1 MKIQGIAAASGIS
14 IAKIVK
20 FESVALLDQTE
31 IGTTVQELAKLT
43 QAIDDS
49 KIDLQQ
55 LEAQTAER
63 LGASEAEVFGAHLL
77 VLQDPEYIGAIEALI
92 QEGSGATQ
100 AIEAVQNQFM
110 ALFLAL
116 DDEYMKERAADV
128 NDVSQRLMRKVT
140 GTNESVSDYIEPT
153 ILVAHDL
160 TPSDTAKLNAEF
172 TRGFITEKGGKTSHS
187 AIFARSLQIPA
198 IVGATGIISE
208 VQNGDIA
215 IMNGE
220 TGEIFI
226 NPTAEQLEHYEALSK
241 AQLEKRQGLQA
252 LLHENTVTKDGH
264 HVELAANIGSLDD
277 AKKALEQGAEG
288 VGLFRTE
295 FLYLERDTA
304 PTEQEQFEIYRDVLT
319 VMGERPVVVRTL
331 DIGGDKAIPYLNM
344 PKEDN
349 PFLGLRAI
357 RLCFANEE
365 LFRTQLRALL
375 RASSF
380 GNLKIMFP
388 MISSID
394 EFRQARQWLDEEK
407 EALIEQDVEVS
418 DFEIGIMVEIPSA
431 AILSPVFAK
440 EVDFFSIGTND
451 LIQYTLAADRMN
463 ETISHLYEPFH
474 PAIVSLVKL
483 VIDSAHAQGKWV
495 GMCGEMAGDFAAI
508 PLLVALGLDEFSM
521 SAPSVLAA
529 RKQINSLSKDA
540 LQEKLQQTYQ
550 QSTAEGIR
558 AIWH

>member
-20 FESVALLDQTE
+20 FEPVTILEQTE
-31 IGTTVQELAKLT
+31 IGTTEQELAKLT
-43 QAIDDS
+43 LAIADS
-49 KIDLQQ
+49 KIDLKQ

-63 LGASEAEVFGAHLL
+63 LGTSEAEVFGAHLL

-92 QEGSGATQ
+92 HEGSGATQ
-100 AIEAVQNQFM
+100 AIESVQNQFM
-110 ALFLAL
+110 SLFLAL
-116 DDEYMKERAADV
+116 EDDYMKERAADV
-128 NDVSQRLMRKVT
+128 KDVSQRLMRKVT
-140 GTNESVSDYIEPT
+140 GTTESLSDYKEPT

-160 TPSDTAKLNAEF
+160 APSDTAKLNAEF

-198 IVGATGIISE
+198 IVGATGILSE
-208 VQNGDIA
+208 VQSGDIA
-215 IMNGE
+215 IINGE

-226 NPTAEQLEHYEALSK
+226 NPTTEQLENYEALRQE
-241 AQLEKRQGLQA
+241 QLEKQLGLQA
-252 LLHENTVTKDGH
+252 ILHEKTVTKDGH
-264 HVELAANIGSLDD
+264 HVELAANIGSLND
-277 AKKALEQGAEG
+277 AQKALEHGAEG

-304 PTEQEQFEIYRDVLT
+304 PTEQEQFEVYRDVLT

-331 DIGGDKAIPYLNM
+331 DIGGDKVIPYLNM

-375 RASSF
+375 RASNY

-394 EFRQARQWLDEEK
+394 EIRQAKQWLAEEK
-407 EALIEQDVEVS
+407 EALNEQNIEVS

-431 AILSPVFAK
+431 AILSPVFAM

-474 PAIVSLVKL
+474 PAIISLVKL
-483 VIDSAHAQGKWV
+483 VIDSAHAHGKWV
-495 GMCGEMAGDFAAI
+495 GMCGEMAGDSAAI

-521 SAPSVLAA
+521 SAPSILAA
-529 RKQINSLSKDA
+529 RKQINSLSKEA
-540 LQEKLQQTYQ
+540 LQEKLQQTLQ

>member
-20 FESVALLDQTE
+20 FEPVTVLEQTE
-31 IGTTVQELAKLT
+31 IGTTEQELAKLT
-43 QAIDDS
+43 LAIADS
-49 KIDLQQ
+49 RIDLQQ
-55 LEAQTAER
+55 LEAQTAKR
-63 LGASEAEVFGAHLL
+63 IGTAEAEVFGAHLL

-92 QEGSGATQ
+92 HEGSGAAQ
-100 AIEAVQNQFM
+100 AIESVQNQFM
-110 ALFLAL
+110 SLFLAL

-128 NDVSQRLMRKVT
+128 KDVSQRLMRKVT
-140 GTNESVSDYIEPT
+140 GTTESLSDFNEPT

-160 TPSDTAKLNAEF
+160 APSDTAKLNAEF

-198 IVGATGIISE
+198 IVGATGILSE
-208 VQNGDIA
+208 VQSGDIA

-226 NPTAEQLEHYEALSK
+226 NPTTEQLEHYEALRQE
-241 AQLEKRQGLQA
+241 QLEKQLGLQA
-252 LLHENTVTKDGH
+252 ILHEKTLTKDGH
-264 HVELAANIGSLDD
+264 HVELAANIGSLND
-277 AKKALEQGAEG
+277 AQKALEHGAEG

-304 PTEQEQFEIYRDVLT
+304 PTEQEQFEVYRDVLT

-331 DIGGDKAIPYLNM
+331 DIGGDKVIPYLNM

-375 RASSF
+375 RASSY

-388 MISSID
+388 MISSIG
-394 EFRQARQWLDEEK
+394 EIRQAKQWLAEEK
-407 EALIEQDVEVS
+407 EALIDQNVDVR

-451 LIQYTLAADRMN
+451 LIQYTVAADRMN

-474 PAIVSLVKL
+474 PAIISLVKL
-483 VIDSAHAQGKWV
+483 VIDSAHAHGKWV
-495 GMCGEMAGDFAAI
+495 GMCGEMAGDSAAI

-521 SAPSVLAA
+521 SAPSILAA
-529 RKQINSLSKDA
+529 RKQINSLSKEA
-540 LQEKLQQTYQ
+540 LQEKLQQTLQ

>member
-20 FESVALLDQTE
+20 FESVAILDQTE
-31 IGTTVQELAKLT
+31 IGTTDQELAKLT

-198 IVGATGIISE
+198 IVGATGIMSE

-474 PAIVSLVKL
+474 PAIVTLVKL

-540 LQEKLQQTYQ
+540 LQEKLQQTFQ

>member
-20 FESVALLDQTE
+20 FEPVTILEQTE
-31 IGTTVQELAKLT
+31 IGTTEQELAKLT
-43 QAIDDS
+43 LAIADS
-49 KIDLQQ
+49 KIDLKQ

-63 LGASEAEVFGAHLL
+63 LGTSEAEVFGAHLL

-92 QEGSGATQ
+92 HEGSGATQ
-100 AIEAVQNQFM
+100 AIESVQNQFM
-110 ALFLAL
+110 SLFLAL
-116 DDEYMKERAADV
+116 EDDYMKERAADV
-128 NDVSQRLMRKVT
+128 KDVSQRLMRKVT
-140 GTNESVSDYIEPT
+140 GTTESLSDYKEPT

-160 TPSDTAKLNAEF
+160 APSDTAKLNAEF
-172 TRGFITEKGGKTSHS
+172 THGFITEKGGKTSHS

-198 IVGATGIISE
+198 IVGATGILSE
-208 VQNGDIA
+208 VQSGDIA
-215 IMNGE
+215 IINGE

-226 NPTAEQLEHYEALSK
+226 NPTTEQLEHYEALRQE
-241 AQLEKRQGLQA
+241 QLEKQLGLQA
-252 LLHENTVTKDGH
+252 ILHEKTVTKDGH
-264 HVELAANIGSLDD
+264 HVELAANIGSLND
-277 AKKALEQGAEG
+277 AQKALEHGAEG

-304 PTEQEQFEIYRDVLT
+304 PTEQEQFEVYRDVLT

-331 DIGGDKAIPYLNM
+331 DIGGDKVIPYLNM

-375 RASSF
+375 RASNY

-394 EFRQARQWLDEEK
+394 EIRQAKQWLAEEK
-407 EALIEQDVEVS
+407 EALNEQNIEVS

-431 AILSPVFAK
+431 AILSPVFAM

-474 PAIVSLVKL
+474 PAIISLVKL
-483 VIDSAHAQGKWV
+483 VIDSAHAHGKWV
-495 GMCGEMAGDFAAI
+495 GMCGEMAGDSAAI

-521 SAPSVLAA
+521 SAPSILAA
-529 RKQINSLSKDA
+529 RKQINSLSKEA
-540 LQEKLQQTYQ
+540 LQEKLQQTLQ

>member
-20 FESVALLDQTE
+20 FEPVTILEQTE
-31 IGTTVQELAKLT
+31 IGTTEQELAKLT
-43 QAIDDS
+43 LAIADS
-49 KIDLQQ
+49 KIDLKQ

-63 LGASEAEVFGAHLL
+63 LGTSEAEVFGAHLL

-92 QEGSGATQ
+92 HEGSGATQ
-100 AIEAVQNQFM
+100 AIESVQNQFM
-110 ALFLAL
+110 SLFLAL
-116 DDEYMKERAADV
+116 EDDYMKERAADV
-128 NDVSQRLMRKVT
+128 KDVSQRLMRKVT
-140 GTNESVSDYIEPT
+140 GTTESLSDYKEPT

-160 TPSDTAKLNAEF
+160 APSDTAKLNAEF

-198 IVGATGIISE
+198 IVGATGILSE
-208 VQNGDIA
+208 VQSGDIA
-215 IMNGE
+215 IINGE

-226 NPTAEQLEHYEALSK
+226 NPTTEQLEHYEALRQE
-241 AQLEKRQGLQA
+241 QLEKQLGLQA
-252 LLHENTVTKDGH
+252 ILHEKTVTKDGH
-264 HVELAANIGSLDD
+264 HVELAANIGSLND
-277 AKKALEQGAEG
+277 AQKALEHGAEG

-304 PTEQEQFEIYRDVLT
+304 PTEQEQFEVYRDVLT

-331 DIGGDKAIPYLNM
+331 DIGGDKVIPYLNM

-375 RASSF
+375 RASNY

-394 EFRQARQWLDEEK
+394 EIRQAKQWLAEEK
-407 EALIEQDVEVS
+407 EALNEQNIEVS

-431 AILSPVFAK
+431 AILSPVFAM

-474 PAIVSLVKL
+474 PAIISLVKL
-483 VIDSAHAQGKWV
+483 VIDSAHAHGKWV
-495 GMCGEMAGDFAAI
+495 GMCGEMAGDSAAI

-521 SAPSVLAA
+521 SAPSILAA
-529 RKQINSLSKDA
+529 RKQINSLSKEA
-540 LQEKLQQTYQ
+540 LQEKLQQTLQ

>member
-20 FESVALLDQTE
+20 FEPVTILEQTE
-31 IGTTVQELAKLT
+31 IGTTEQELAKLT
-43 QAIDDS
+43 LAIADS
-49 KIDLQQ
+49 KIDLKQ

-63 LGASEAEVFGAHLL
+63 LGTSEAEVFGAHLL
-77 VLQDPEYIGAIEALI
+77 VLQDPEYIGSIEALI
-92 QEGSGATQ
+92 HEGSGATQ
-100 AIEAVQNQFM
+100 AIESVQNQFM
-110 ALFLAL
+110 SLFLAL
-116 DDEYMKERAADV
+116 EDDYMKERAADV
-128 NDVSQRLMRKVT
+128 KDVSQRLMRKVT
-140 GTNESVSDYIEPT
+140 GTTESLSDYKEPT

-160 TPSDTAKLNAEF
+160 APSDTAKLNAEF

-198 IVGATGIISE
+198 IVGATGILSE
-208 VQNGDIA
+208 VQSGDIA
-215 IMNGE
+215 IINGE

-226 NPTAEQLEHYEALSK
+226 NPTTEQLEHYEALRQE
-241 AQLEKRQGLQA
+241 QLEKQLGLQA
-252 LLHENTVTKDGH
+252 ILHEKTVTKDGH
-264 HVELAANIGSLDD
+264 HVELAANIGSLND
-277 AKKALEQGAEG
+277 AQKALEHGAEG

-304 PTEQEQFEIYRDVLT
+304 PTEQEQFEVYRDVLT

-331 DIGGDKAIPYLNM
+331 DIGGDKVIPYLNM

-375 RASSF
+375 RASNY

-394 EFRQARQWLDEEK
+394 EIRQAKQWLAEEK
-407 EALIEQDVEVS
+407 EALNEQNIEVS

-431 AILSPVFAK
+431 AILSPVFAM

-474 PAIVSLVKL
+474 PAIISLVKL
-483 VIDSAHAQGKWV
+483 VIDSAHAHGKWV
-495 GMCGEMAGDFAAI
+495 GMCGEMAGDSAAI

-521 SAPSVLAA
+521 SAPSILAA
-529 RKQINSLSKDA
+529 RKQINSLSKEA
-540 LQEKLQQTYQ
+540 LQEKLQQTLQ

>member
-20 FESVALLDQTE
+20 FEPVTVLEQTE
-31 IGTTVQELAKLT
+31 IGTTEQELAKLT
-43 QAIDDS
+43 LAIADS

-55 LEAQTAER
+55 LEAQTAKR
-63 LGASEAEVFGAHLL
+63 IGTAEAEVFGAHLL

-92 QEGSGATQ
+92 HEGSGAAQ
-100 AIEAVQNQFM
+100 AIESVQNQFM
-110 ALFLAL
+110 SLFLAL

-128 NDVSQRLMRKVT
+128 QDVSQRLMRKVT
-140 GTNESVSDYIEPT
+140 GTTESLSDYNEPT

-160 TPSDTAKLNAEF
+160 APSDTAKLNAEF

-198 IVGATGIISE
+198 IVGATGILSE
-208 VQNGDIA
+208 VQSGDIA

-226 NPTAEQLEHYEALSK
+226 NPTAEQLEHYEALREV
-241 AQLEKRQGLQA
+241 QLDKHLGLQA
-252 LLHENTVTKDGH
+252 LLHEKTVTKDGH
-264 HVELAANIGSLDD
+264 HVELAANIGSLND
-277 AKKALEQGAEG
+277 AQKALEHGAEG

-304 PTEQEQFEIYRDVLT
+304 PTEQEQFEVYRDVLT

-331 DIGGDKAIPYLNM
+331 DIGGDKVIPYLNM

-375 RASSF
+375 RASRY

-394 EFRQARQWLDEEK
+394 EIRQAKQWLAEEK
-407 EALIEQDVEVS
+407 EALLDQNVEVR

-451 LIQYTLAADRMN
+451 LIQYTVAADRMN

-474 PAIVSLVKL
+474 PAIISLVKL
-483 VIDSAHAQGKWV
+483 VIDSAHAHGKWV
-495 GMCGEMAGDFAAI
+495 GMCGEMAGDSAAI

-521 SAPSVLAA
+521 SAPSILAA
-529 RKQINSLSKDA
+529 RKQINSLSKEA
-540 LQEKLQQTYQ
+540 LQEKLQQTFQ

>member
-20 FESVALLDQTE
+20 FEPVTILEQTE
-31 IGTTVQELAKLT
+31 IGTTEQELAKLSL
-43 QAIDDS
+43 AIADS
-49 KIDLQQ
+49 TIDLQQ

-63 LGASEAEVFGAHLL
+63 IGVSEAEVFGAHLL

-92 QEGSGATQ
+92 QEGSGAAQ
-100 AIEAVQNQFM
+100 AIEVVQNQFM
-110 ALFLAL
+110 TLFLAL

-128 NDVSQRLMRKVT
+128 KDVSHRLMRKVT
-140 GTNESVSDYIEPT
+140 GTNESLSNYDEPT

-160 TPSDTAKLNAEF
+160 APSDTAKLNAEF

-198 IVGATGIISE
+198 IVGATGILSE
-208 VQNGDIA
+208 VQSGDIA

-220 TGEIFI
+220 TGEVFI
-226 NPTAEQLEHYEALSK
+226 NPTAEQLKYYEALEQM
-241 AQLEKRQGLQA
+241 QLEKSHSLQA
-252 LLHENTVTKDGH
+252 LLHEKTVTKDGH
-264 HVELAANIGSLDD
+264 HVELAANIGSLND

-304 PTEQEQFEIYRDVLT
+304 PTEQEQFEVYRDVLT
-319 VMGERPVVVRTL
+319 VMGEHPVVVRTL
-331 DIGGDKAIPYLNM
+331 DIGGDKAVPYLNM

-375 RASSF
+375 RASCY

-388 MISSID
+388 MISSIG
-394 EFRQARQWLDEEK
+394 EIRQAKQWLAEEK
-407 EALIEQDVEVS
+407 EALIEQNIEVS

-431 AILSPVFAK
+431 AILSPVFAV

-463 ETISHLYEPFH
+463 ESISHLYEPFH

-495 GMCGEMAGDFAAI
+495 GMCGEMAGDSAAI

-521 SAPSVLAA
+521 SAPSILAA
-529 RKQINSLSKDA
+529 RKQINSLSKEA
-540 LQEKLQQTYQ
+540 LQEKLQQTLQ

>member
-198 IVGATGIISE
+198 IVGATGIMSE

-540 LQEKLQQTYQ
+540 LREKLQKTFQ

>member
-20 FESVALLDQTE
+20 FEPVTVLEQTE
-31 IGTTVQELAKLT
+31 IGTTEQELAKLT
-43 QAIDDS
+43 LAIADS

-55 LEAQTAER
+55 LEAQTAKR
-63 LGASEAEVFGAHLL
+63 IGTAEAEVFGAHLL

-92 QEGSGATQ
+92 HEGSGAAQ
-100 AIEAVQNQFM
+100 AIESVQNQFM
-110 ALFLAL
+110 SLFLAL

-128 NDVSQRLMRKVT
+128 QDVSQRLMRKVT
-140 GTNESVSDYIEPT
+140 GTTESLSDYNEPT

-160 TPSDTAKLNAEF
+160 APSDTAKLNAEF

-198 IVGATGIISE
+198 IVGATGILSE
-208 VQNGDIA
+208 VQSGDIA

-226 NPTAEQLEHYEALSK
+226 NPTAEQLEHYEALREV
-241 AQLEKRQGLQA
+241 QLEKHLGLQA
-252 LLHENTVTKDGH
+252 LLHEKTVTKDGH
-264 HVELAANIGSLDD
+264 HVELAANIGSLND
-277 AKKALEQGAEG
+277 AQKALEHGAEG

-304 PTEQEQFEIYRDVLT
+304 PTEQEQFEVYRDVLT

-331 DIGGDKAIPYLNM
+331 DIGGDKVIPYLNM

-375 RASSF
+375 RASSY

-394 EFRQARQWLDEEK
+394 EIRQAKQWLAEEK
-407 EALIEQDVEVS
+407 EALIDQNVEVS

-451 LIQYTLAADRMN
+451 LIQYTVAADRMN

-474 PAIVSLVKL
+474 PAIISLVKL
-483 VIDSAHAQGKWV
+483 VIDSAHAHGKWV
-495 GMCGEMAGDFAAI
+495 GMCGEMAGDSAAI

-521 SAPSVLAA
+521 SAPSILAA
-529 RKQINSLSKDA
+529 RKQINSLSKEA
-540 LQEKLQQTYQ
+540 LQEKLQQTLQ

>member
-14 IAKIVK
+14 IARIVK
-20 FESVALLDQTE
+20 FEPATILEQTE
-31 IGTTVQELAKLT
+31 IGTTEQELAKLT
-43 QAIDDS
+43 LAIDDS

-77 VLQDPEYIGAIEALI
+77 VLQDPEYIGGIEALI
-92 QEGSGATQ
+92 QEGSSATQ
-100 AIEAVQNQFM
+100 AIEAVQNQFVS
-110 ALFLAL
+110 LFLAL

-140 GTNESVSDYIEPT
+140 GTNESVSDYKEPT

-198 IVGATGIISE
+198 IVGSTGILSK
-208 VQNGDIA
+208 VQSGDMA

-226 NPTAEQLEHYEALSK
+226 NPTAEQLEHYMALGQV
-241 AQLEKRQGLQA
+241 QLEKRQGLQA
-252 LLHENTVTKDGH
+252 LLHEKTVTKDGH
-264 HVELAANIGSLDD
+264 HVELAANIGSVDD
-277 AKKALEQGAEG
+277 AKKALEQGTEG

-331 DIGGDKAIPYLNM
+331 DIGGDKTIPYLNM

-375 RASSF
+375 RASNY

-394 EFRQARQWLDEEK
+394 EFRQAKQWLAEEK
-407 EALIEQDVEVS
+407 AALIEQNVEVS

-431 AILSPVFAK
+431 AILSPVFAM

-474 PAIVSLVKL
+474 PAIISLVKL
-483 VIDSAHAQGKWV
+483 VIDSAHKQGKWV
-495 GMCGEMAGDFAAI
+495 GMCGEMAGDSSAI

-521 SAPSVLAA
+521 SAPSILAA
-529 RKQINSLSKDA
+529 RNQINSLSKEA
-540 LQEKLQQTYQ
+540 LQEKLQQTLQ

>member
-20 FESVALLDQTE
+20 FEPVTILEQTE
-31 IGTTVQELAKLT
+31 IGTTEQELAKLT
-43 QAIDDS
+43 QAIADS
-49 KIDLQQ
+49 KVDLQQ

-63 LGASEAEVFGAHLL
+63 LGTSEAEVFGAHLL
-77 VLQDPEYIGAIEALI
+77 VLQDPEYIDTIEALI
-92 QEGSGATQ
+92 HEGSGAKQ
-100 AIEAVQNQFM
+100 AIESVQNQFM
-110 ALFLAL
+110 TLFLAL
-116 DDEYMKERAADV
+116 DDDYMKERAADV
-128 NDVSQRLMRKVT
+128 KDVSQRLMRKVT
-140 GTNESVSDYIEPT
+140 GTTESLSDYKEPV

-160 TPSDTAKLNAEF
+160 APSDTAKLNAEF

-198 IVGATGIISE
+198 IVGATGILSE
-208 VQNGDIA
+208 VQSGDIA

-220 TGEIFI
+220 TGEFFI
-226 NPTAEQLEHYEALSK
+226 NPTTEQLEHYEALRQE
-241 AQLEKRQGLQA
+241 QLEKRLGLQA
-252 LLHENTVTKDGH
+252 LLSEKTVTKDGH
-264 HVELAANIGSLDD
+264 HAELAANIGSLND
-277 AKKALEQGAEG
+277 AQKALEHGAEG

-304 PTEQEQFEIYRDVLT
+304 PTEQEQFKVYRDVLT
-319 VMGERPVVVRTL
+319 AMGERPVVVRTL
-331 DIGGDKAIPYLNM
+331 DIGGDKVIPYLNM

-375 RASSF
+375 RASSY

-394 EFRQARQWLDEEK
+394 EILQAKQWLAEEK
-407 EALIEQDVEVS
+407 EALIGQNVEVS

-495 GMCGEMAGDFAAI
+495 GMCGEMAGDSAAI

-521 SAPSVLAA
+521 SAPSILAA
-529 RKQINSLSKDA
+529 RKQINSLSKEA
-540 LQEKLQQTYQ
+540 LQEKLQQTLQ

>member
-20 FESVALLDQTE
+20 FEPVTVLEQTE
-31 IGTTVQELAKLT
+31 IGTTEQELAKLT
-43 QAIDDS
+43 LAIADS

-55 LEAQTAER
+55 LEAQTAKR
-63 LGASEAEVFGAHLL
+63 IGTAEAEVFGAHLL

-92 QEGSGATQ
+92 HEGSGAAQ
-100 AIEAVQNQFM
+100 AIESVQNQFM
-110 ALFLAL
+110 SLFLAL

-128 NDVSQRLMRKVT
+128 QDVSQRLMRKVT
-140 GTNESVSDYIEPT
+140 GTTESLSDYNEPT

-160 TPSDTAKLNAEF
+160 APSDTAKLNAEF

-187 AIFARSLQIPA
+187 AIFARSMQIPA
-198 IVGATGIISE
+198 IVGATGILSE
-208 VQNGDIA
+208 VQSGDIA

-226 NPTAEQLEHYEALSK
+226 NPTAEQLEHYEALREV
-241 AQLEKRQGLQA
+241 QLEKHLGLQA
-252 LLHENTVTKDGH
+252 LLHEKTVTKDGH
-264 HVELAANIGSLDD
+264 HVELAANIGSLND
-277 AKKALEQGAEG
+277 AQKALEHGAEG

-304 PTEQEQFEIYRDVLT
+304 PTEQEQFEVYRDVLT

-331 DIGGDKAIPYLNM
+331 DIGGDKVIPYLNM

-375 RASSF
+375 RASRY

-394 EFRQARQWLDEEK
+394 EIRQAKQWLAEEK
-407 EALIEQDVEVS
+407 EALIDQNVEVS

-451 LIQYTLAADRMN
+451 LIQYTVAADRMN

-474 PAIVSLVKL
+474 PAIISLVKL
-483 VIDSAHAQGKWV
+483 VIDSAHAHGKWV
-495 GMCGEMAGDFAAI
+495 GMCGEMAGDSAAI

-521 SAPSVLAA
+521 SAPSILAA
-529 RKQINSLSKDA
+529 RKQINSLSKEA
-540 LQEKLQQTYQ
+540 LQEKLQQTFQ

>member
-20 FESVALLDQTE
+20 FEPVTVLEQTE
-31 IGTTVQELAKLT
+31 IGTTEQELAKLT
-43 QAIDDS
+43 LAIADS

-55 LEAQTAER
+55 LEAQTAKR
-63 LGASEAEVFGAHLL
+63 IGTAEAEVFGAHLL

-92 QEGSGATQ
+92 HEGSGAAQ
-100 AIEAVQNQFM
+100 AIESVQNQFM
-110 ALFLAL
+110 SLFLAL

-128 NDVSQRLMRKVT
+128 QDVSQRLMRKVT
-140 GTNESVSDYIEPT
+140 GTTESLSDYNEPT

-160 TPSDTAKLNAEF
+160 APSDTAKLNAEF

-198 IVGATGIISE
+198 IVGATGILSE
-208 VQNGDIA
+208 VQSGDIA

-226 NPTAEQLEHYEALSK
+226 NPTAEQLEHYEALREV
-241 AQLEKRQGLQA
+241 QLEKHLGLQA
-252 LLHENTVTKDGH
+252 LLHEKTVTKDGH
-264 HVELAANIGSLDD
+264 HVELAANIGSLND
-277 AKKALEQGAEG
+277 AQKALEHGAEG

-304 PTEQEQFEIYRDVLT
+304 PTEQEQFEVYRDVLT

-331 DIGGDKAIPYLNM
+331 DIGGDKVIPYLNM

-375 RASSF
+375 RASRY

-394 EFRQARQWLDEEK
+394 EIRQAKQWLAEEK
-407 EALIEQDVEVS
+407 EALIDQNVEVS

-451 LIQYTLAADRMN
+451 LIQYTVAADRMN

-474 PAIVSLVKL
+474 PAIISLVKL
-483 VIDSAHAQGKWV
+483 VIDSAHAHGKWV
-495 GMCGEMAGDFAAI
+495 GMCGEMAGDSAAI

-521 SAPSVLAA
+521 SAPSILAA
-529 RKQINSLSKDA
+529 RKQINSLSKEA
-540 LQEKLQQTYQ
+540 LQEKLQQTFQ